1 MAKGCP
7 VTLPF
12 LQRLA
17 FLACSFHLSEIRI
30 AVTDVF
36 YFVEVF
42 DVPRRLSFVSKG
54 RGVLE
59 GRCQGDLRAEGFYGE

>member
-1 MAKGCP
+1 M
-7 VTLPF
+7 TLPF

-17 FLACSFHLSEIRI
+17 FLACSFHLSKIRI
-30 AVTDVF
+30 TVADVF

-42 DVPRRLSFVSKG
+42 DVPDRLSFVSKG

-59 GRCQGDLRAEGFYGE
+59 GRC

>member
-54 RGVLE
+54 REVLE

>member
-17 FLACSFHLSEIRI
+17 FLRYSTYRVDSPLSPKDEDFGKVV
-30 AVTDVF
+30 A
-36 YFVEVF
+36 
-42 DVPRRLSFVSKG
+42 KG
-54 RGVLE
+54 STS
-59 GRCQGDLRAEGFYGE
+59 